1 MKKNVLA
8 LLLIFSV
15 VTVLGEAVF
24 LADGVAE
31 KRKRILNYLRSLPE
45 KSEGKLLSGQQ
56 CEAWPKIGKTGLN
69 DLSKVYGKTG
79 RWPAIGGFDYCE
91 MKGSNTDPALFK
103 PPRWREV
110 NPYIKEWAAKGGL
123 VTISAHMPNPWT
135 GSNAWDRTDCARFAD
150 LRRADTPARKAYW
163 RMVRGIADGLEDL
176 QDAKV
181 VVLWRPFHELE
192 GEWFWWGGEGKNG
205 ERAAI
210 LKELLREMHGYMT
223 NRRKLKNLIWVF
235 NGKACHYPGDDMV
248 DLNSADIYGN
258 NVVERISKLIPHLE
272 ANDIK
277 PFALAEFGPF
287 GAGWKPD
294 RTEKYDYSVF
304 ADEVLSAAPN
314 CVYFL
319 AWSGPWSL
327 WYNDNADKL
336 LSHPSVVSLE
346 ELRSAM
352 MPSAYTPEVV
362 SRPQLRGVMSP
373 AREMKEDDF
382 KKSAGTIPVKPL

>member
-1 MKKNVLA
+1 MKKKVLA

-24 LADGVAE
+24 PADGVAE

-69 DLSKVYGKTG
+69 DLSKVYGITG

-192 GEWFWWGGEGKNG
+192 GEWFWWGGEGADG
-205 ERAAI
+205 ERVLI
-210 LKELLREMHGYMT
+210 LKELWREMHRYMT
-223 NRRKLKNLIWVF
+223 DRRGLRNLIWVF
-235 NGKACHYPGDDMV
+235 NGKACHYPGDDVV

-258 NVVERISKLIPHLE
+258 NVGERISRIMPHIE
-272 ANDIK
+272 SNDKK
-277 PFALAEFGPF
+277 PFALAEFGPS
-287 GAGWKPD
+287 WKKGSNV
-294 RTEKYDYSVF
+294 KYDFTGVV
-304 ADEVLSAAPN
+304 DEVLSAAPN

-319 AWSGPWSL
+319 AWTGPWSL
-327 WYNDNADKL
+327 WYNENSDKL
-336 LSHPSVVSLE
+336 MSDSRVVTLDGYKESV
-346 ELRSAM
+346 
-352 MPSAYTPEVV
+352 
-362 SRPQLRGVMSP
+362 
-373 AREMKEDDF
+373 K
-382 KKSAGTIPVKPL
+382 